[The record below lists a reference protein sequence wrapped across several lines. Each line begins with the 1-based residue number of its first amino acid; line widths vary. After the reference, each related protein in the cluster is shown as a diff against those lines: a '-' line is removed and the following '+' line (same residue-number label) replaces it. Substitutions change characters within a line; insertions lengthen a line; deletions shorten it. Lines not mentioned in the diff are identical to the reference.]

1 MADSNLNG
9 KVAVITGGSR
19 GLGRNIAVSLGKLGA
34 SVVVNYQ
41 ANDAAA
47 KEVADEVEANG
58 GRAMALRCDVSDE
71 PAVSAMF
78 DEIRREF
85 QKVDILVNNAGINPV
100 STTLAETE
108 VEAWDS
114 VLAVNL
120 RGPFLCVKYA
130 VPMMAG
136 PEPAGKGY
144 IINIGSVYGMNG
156 VPLRAAYGTSKAGL
170 ICMTEVLAQEL
181 APNINV
187 NIVCPG
193 PLQSPLLDQAYERT
207 ARRLGMELETY
218 RRGMLNQIPLG
229 RFGSYGDVVSMVGFL
244 VSGQADYLTGAVIP
258 LTGGGN
264 YINTIPKLLG

>member
-1 MADSNLNG
+1 MSNSNLDG
-9 KVAVITGGSR
+9 KVAVVTGGSR
-19 GLGRNIAVSLGKLGA
+19 GLGRNIAVSFGKLGA

-58 GRAMALRCDVSDE
+58 QRAMAMKCDVSDE
-71 PAVSAMF
+71 RAVSAMF
-78 DEIRREF
+78 DEVRREF
-85 QKVDILVNNAGINPV
+85 ERVDILVNNAGINPI
-100 STTLAETE
+100 STTLVDTD

-114 VLAVNL
+114 MLAVNL
-120 RGPFLCVKYA
+120 RGPFLCAKYA
-130 VPMMAG
+130 VPLMADS
-136 PEPAGKGY
+136 ELLGKGY

-170 ICMTEVLAQEL
+170 ICMTEALAQEL
-181 APNINV
+181 APSINV

-207 ARRLGMELETY
+207 ARKLGMKLETY

-229 RFGSYGDVVSMVGFL
+229 RFGSYGDVASMVGFL

-264 YINTIPKLLG
+264 YINTIPKPLG